1 MTGTGPWWR
10 EAVTYEVYLRSFAD
24 ADGDGLG
31 DLAGARSRLPYL
43 AGLGVDAVWLTP
55 FYPSPDH
62 DGGYDVS
69 DHRAVDPRMGTLAE
83 LDGLIADAHR
93 LGLRVVV
100 DLVLNHVSSAHP
112 WFTAARV
119 AGPGSPERDRF
130 HVRPGRGVA
139 GELPPNGWR
148 SIFGGPAWAPFGDG
162 DWYLHLFDAEQ
173 PDLRHEHPEVA
184 ADAAATLRFWLDRGV
199 DGVRFDAAGSLVKDP
214 AYPELPVGWRAGD
227 PSPYSDRDEVHEI
240 YRRWA
245 RQLAAY
251 PGDRLG
257 VAETWGGP
265 EVIGPYLRPD
275 ELGQAFA
282 MDPLYWPLRPE
293 DWQAGVDAL
302 LAATTRH
309 GRLPAWVHGSH
320 DVSRA
325 AQRWGRDGARAMLL
339 LLLALPGAVYLYAGD
354 ELGLPEVA
362 LADDEIRDPVFRR
375 SGGTERGRDGARVPL
390 PWTDGPAPYGFGPVG
405 STPWLPQPA
414 GWGGFS
420 VARQADDPTSALVL
434 TRAALRLRATCW
446 RGRPAEVTWLDAPPG
461 CLAFRRG
468 ADGPTCLVNLGDTA
482 IDRRPYGGSVLLASA
497 PVDGP
502 TLPARSAAWLD

>member
-1 MTGTGPWWR
+1 MTDTGPWWR
-10 EAVTYEVYLRSFAD
+10 EAVTYEVYLRSFVD

-43 AGLGVDAVWLTP
+43 ADLGVDAVWLTP

-62 DGGYDVS
+62 DAGYDVS
-69 DHRAVDPRMGTLAE
+69 DHREVDPRLGSLAE
-83 LDGLIADAHR
+83 VDGLIDDAHR

-112 WFTAARV
+112 WFVAARA

-139 GELPPNGWR
+139 GELPPNGWP
-148 SIFGGPAWAPFGDG
+148 SIFGGSAWAPFGDG
-162 DWYLHLFDAEQ
+162 EWYLHLFDTEQ

-184 ADAAATLRFWLDRGV
+184 ADAVATLRFWLDRGV
-199 DGVRFDAAGSLVKDP
+199 DGVRFDAAGSLTKDP
-214 AYPELPVGWRAGD
+214 TYPELPAGWRPGD
-227 PSPYSDRDEVHEI
+227 PAPYSDREDVHEI

-265 EVIGPYLRPD
+265 EVIEPYLRPD

-293 DWQAGVDAL
+293 PWRAGVDAL
-302 LAATTRH
+302 LAATARH
-309 GRLPAWVHGSH
+309 DRLPAWVYGSH

-325 AQRWGRDGARAMLL
+325 VQRWGRDGARAMVLL
-339 LLLALPGAVYLYAGD
+339 MLALPGAVYLYAGD

-375 SGGTERGRDGARVPL
+375 SGGTDRGRDGARVPL
-390 PWTDGPAPYGFGPVG
+390 PWTTQPVPYGFGPDG

-414 GWGGFS
+414 GWGDFA
-420 VARQADDPTSALVL
+420 VARQVDDPASTLAL
-434 TRAALRLRATCW
+434 TRAAVSLRGTHW
-446 RGRPAEVTWLDAPPG
+446 RGRPAQVSWLEAPAD

-468 ADGPTCLVNLGDTA
+468 TDGPSCLVNLGDTP
-482 IDRRPYGGSVLLASA
+482 IDVRPYGDRVLLASA
-497 PVDGP
+497 PVDGLM
-502 TLPARSAAWLD
+502 LPGRSTAWLC

>member
-1 MTGTGPWWR
+1 MTRTGPWWR
-10 EAVTYEVYLRSFAD
+10 EAVTYEVYLRSFTD

-43 AGLGVDAVWLTP
+43 AGLGVNAIWLTP

-69 DHRAVDPRMGTLAE
+69 DHRDVDPRLGTLAE
-83 LDGLIADAHR
+83 LDALIADAHR

-100 DLVLNHVSSAHP
+100 DLVLNHVASAHP
-112 WFTAARV
+112 WFVEARA

-130 HVRPGRGVA
+130 HVRPGRGDA

-148 SIFGGPAWAPFGDG
+148 SIFGGSAWAPFGDG
-162 DWYLHLFDAEQ
+162 EWYLHLFDIEQ

-184 ADAAATLRFWLDRGV
+184 ADALTTLRFWLDRGV

-214 AYPELPVGWRAGD
+214 AYPELPDGWRAGD
-227 PSPYSDRDEVHEI
+227 PSPFSDRDEVHEI

-293 DWQAGVDAL
+293 PWRAGVDAL

-325 AQRWGRDGARAMLL
+325 AQRWGRDGARAVLL
-339 LLLALPGAVYLYAGD
+339 LMLALPGAVYLYAGD

-362 LADDEIRDPVFRR
+362 LADDDIRDPVFRR
-375 SGGTERGRDGARVPL
+375 SAGADRGRDGARVPL
-390 PWTDGPAPYGFGPVG
+390 PWTEQPAPYGFGPAG
-405 STPWLPQPA
+405 STPWLPQPD
-414 GWGGFS
+414 GWGAFS
-420 VARQADDPTSALVL
+420 VARQADNPTSTLAL
-434 TRAALRLRATCW
+434 TRAAVSLRGTCW
-446 RGRPAEVTWLDAPPG
+446 RGRPADVSWLDAPTD

-468 ADGPTCLVNLGDTA
+468 ADGPTCLVNLGDVPV
-482 IDRRPYGGSVLLASA
+482 DWRPYGTQVLLASA
-497 PVDGP
+497 PTDGT
-502 TLPARSAAWLD
+502 TLPGRSTAWLG